1 MDQSSA
7 SETSMPPSPSSNL
20 IISKIAHGPVVKC
33 PNLSFFESCIVPKM
47 NQMSEQSQMKMQI
60 AVLQVC
66 AKMMQ
71 EDEQQKKTITK

>member
-1 MDQSSA
+1 MDQSST
-7 SETSMPPSPSSNL
+7 SEISTQPSNL
-20 IISKIAHGPVVKC
+20 IISQISHGPAAKC

-71 EDEQQKKTITK
+71 EDEQQKKTIIK